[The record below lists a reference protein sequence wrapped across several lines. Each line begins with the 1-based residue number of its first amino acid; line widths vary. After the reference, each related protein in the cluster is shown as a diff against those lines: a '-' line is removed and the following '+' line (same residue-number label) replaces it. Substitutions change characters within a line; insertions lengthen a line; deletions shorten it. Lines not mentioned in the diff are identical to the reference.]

1 MENKTLLM
9 IGLAAKAGQIA
20 VGTEFVCE
28 QIRKKQACLV
38 LISEEAS
45 ANTKKKVTNCCTYY
59 HSEYR
64 IIDADQDS
72 LGRFVGKRS
81 LVSCVVVKDEN
92 LAKAIKDSINRC
104 N

>member
-9 IGLAAKAGQIA
+9 VGLATKAGQIA
-20 VGTEFVCE
+20 VGTELVCE

-38 LISEEAS
+38 LISKEAS
-45 ANTKKKVTNCCTYY
+45 ANTQKKIKNCCTYY

-64 IIDADQDS
+64 IIEADQES
-72 LGRFVGKRS
+72 LARFVGKRGS
-81 LVSCVVVKDEN
+81 VSCAAVKDEN

>member
-9 IGLAAKAGQIA
+9 IGLAAKAGQITA
-20 VGTEFVCE
+20 GTELVCE
-28 QIRKKQACLV
+28 QIRKGRACLV
-38 LISEEAS
+38 LVSKKAS
-45 ANTKKKVTNCCTYY
+45 ANTQKKVVNCCTYY

-64 IIDADQDS
+64 IIDVDQEN
-72 LGRFVGKRS
+72 LGRFIGKQGS
-81 LVSCVVVKDEN
+81 ISCAAVKDEN